1 MEKVLLIIIGDENS
15 NSYKS
20 LNIFK
25 EVIKSEIIELPDT
38 HILKVDRHIVD
49 LKFAKNVSELNQI
62 INLSELNYICV
73 LPENVFLPNNWLTEL
88 IIAHKTTNVNCG
100 VVGII
105 SDFSNKEFSSVFC
118 DQNDDF
124 PIDIILSECIDGVM
138 LFDRSA
144 IDSIGYFDCENE
156 YYLENYCLRLS
167 LFGYT
172 NFYLSDKCS
181 IVFKEKISESQ
192 WNNMTLSL
200 KNKNTYICFSTF

>member
-38 HILKVDRHIVD
+38 HILKVDRHIFD

-62 INLSELNYICV
+62 INSSELNYICV

-105 SDFSNKEFSSVFC
+105 SDFSNKEFSC
-118 DQNDDF
+118 
-124 PIDIILSECIDGVM
+124 P
-138 LFDRSA
+138 
-144 IDSIGYFDCENE
+144 
-156 YYLENYCLRLS
+156 
-167 LFGYT
+167 
-172 NFYLSDKCS
+172 
-181 IVFKEKISESQ
+181 
-192 WNNMTLSL
+192 
-200 KNKNTYICFSTF
+200 